1 MSHKNYNKMSQPK
14 VTPNEEISL
23 MGVQRVETTPTPA
36 TVTYTNEPEVI
47 LLKGVVSNC
56 TKLNLRAEPNSDA
69 EVLCELPCN
78 TEVEVDKAAST
89 EKFYKVCTA
98 TGMEGYCM
106 KDYIVV

>member
-14 VTPNEEISL
+14 VTPNEENE
-23 MGVQRVETTPTPA
+23 VVTTGYAEIKPVA
-36 TVTYTNEPEVI
+36 ELEVKTV
-47 LLKGVVSNC
+47 KGTVVNC

-69 EVLCELPCN
+69 EILCELPCY

>member
-1 MSHKNYNKMSQPK
+1 MSHKNYNNYNKMSQSK
-14 VTPNEEISL
+14 VTPNEE
-23 MGVQRVETTPTPA
+23 
-36 TVTYTNEPEVI
+36 NEVI
-47 LLKGVVSNC
+47 TTGYAEIEPVVKIVKGVVTNC

-69 EVLCELPCN
+69 EILCELPCN
-78 TEVEVDKAAST
+78 TEVEVNESAST